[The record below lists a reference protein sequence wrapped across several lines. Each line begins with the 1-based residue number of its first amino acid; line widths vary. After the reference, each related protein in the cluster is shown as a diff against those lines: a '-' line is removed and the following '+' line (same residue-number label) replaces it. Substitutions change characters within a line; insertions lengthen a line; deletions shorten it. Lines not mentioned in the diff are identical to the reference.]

1 MAVTYFSL
9 MDCSRLFYRIISGI
23 SQQLDIFL
31 VLDVV
36 MCVYRLLKTNKI
48 IKNRI
53 FFSTS
58 VVSLR
63 LKSTGGK
70 VFHLALVE
78 ELRGPLIEGVW
89 IIGLPN
95 FYYAFSLVLY
105 RLDSLDVERCLGSIK
120 RSLVQGVL

>member
-23 SQQLDIFL
+23 SQQLDILL

-58 VVSLR
+58 VVSLH

-70 VFHLALVE
+70 VFHLALIE
-78 ELRGPLIEGVW
+78 ALRGPLIEDVW
-89 IIGLPN
+89 II
-95 FYYAFSLVLY
+95 SLSNLER
-105 RLDSLDVERCLGSIK
+105 RLGRK
-120 RSLVQGVL
+120 Y